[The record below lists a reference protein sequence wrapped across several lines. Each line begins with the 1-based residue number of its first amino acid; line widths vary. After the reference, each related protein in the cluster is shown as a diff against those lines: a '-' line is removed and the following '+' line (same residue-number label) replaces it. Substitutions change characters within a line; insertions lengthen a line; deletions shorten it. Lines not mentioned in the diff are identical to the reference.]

1 MALITT
7 LIPST
12 PTQWTVFAAL
22 ILVSPLLYYA
32 AMWIADPL
40 SLRRFPGP
48 AVAKVTPYWL
58 FWQARHV
65 RRFKK
70 VDEAHKKYGKFVRIA
85 PDHISINDPEAIQ
98 QVYAH
103 GNGFT
108 KAEYTIHSLSFFG
121 LLR

>member
-12 PTQWTVFAAL
+12 PAQWAIL
-22 ILVSPLLYYA
+22 IILVILSPLLYYGA
-32 AMWIADPL
+32 IWIVDPL

-48 AVAKVTPYWL
+48 GAAKVTPYWL

-70 VDEAHKKYGKFVRIA
+70 VHEAHKKYGKFVRIA

-103 GNGFT
+103 SNGF
-108 KAEYTIHSLSFFG
+108 
-121 LLR
+121 